1 MRGVT
6 VFETFSLRSSVSDF
20 HRIWTN
26 HGFSSHPHPERKKPF
41 FSDFDKTGGW
51 EGANTLRMPVCKAE
65 AHRALELLEDYYR
78 YQSNLWDSAKF
89 DATRSTSTCQPTG
102 RGRRAPAKGRHWEGH
117 SHFQVSP
124 LPGEKLNLQHS
135 RPAANGLKKHW
146 RNLTLSFIYVFGWEH
161 HFFCGSYLSN
171 CFAYLLVKR
180 FFTRPCPDGWP
191 AVSKKW
197 QWS

>member
-1 MRGVT
+1 M
-6 VFETFSLRSSVSDF
+6 VSPP
-20 HRIWTN
+20 ILILKEKN
-26 HGFSSHPHPERKKPF
+26 L

-78 YQSNLWDSAKF
+78 YQSNLFDSAKF

-102 RGRRAPAKGRHWEGH
+102 RGRRAPAKGRHREGH

-135 RPAANGLKKHW
+135 RPAANGLKKH
-146 RNLTLSFIYVFGWEH
+146 
-161 HFFCGSYLSN
+161 
-171 CFAYLLVKR
+171 
-180 FFTRPCPDGWP
+180 
-191 AVSKKW
+191 
-197 QWS
+197 